1 MNTTKTE
8 IEKTRLLSKLIDTV
22 SGIFIPILNVLMAA
36 ALLKG
41 ILIVVAR
48 AGLLAETDGAYRI
61 LYAISNGFF
70 HYLPIFLA
78 FTASKKLKADP
89 FTSVMIATALVYPEI
104 TTLFESGTGMLFWGL
119 PIRPVTYPSG
129 VIPIILA
136 VGLLHFIE
144 LPLEK
149 YLPKVLK
156 GFLKPMIA
164 VVVVTPITFL
174 VFGPL
179 GTMIGDVLA
188 NAYAILYG
196 FSPIVAGVIFG
207 FLWQPMVVFGF
218 HWGLVPVIID
228 NIKTLGVDSIL
239 PLLGPAVMGQAG
251 AAMAVFFMAKNKKLK
266 TLAMSGSI
274 IAILGTTEPVLYGI
288 TIPLKRPMI
297 AACIAGAIGGGIVG
311 TSNSGAISFAFP
323 SMTTLIV
330 YFGEGFWTFFFALI
344 IGFVVGFALTVLF
357 RFKEPFYEEEM
368 ILEVDQRVEQPVI
381 QQIDQQ
387 VVQQVE

>member
-8 IEKTRLLSKLIDTV
+8 IAKTAKTEIAKTSLISKVIDTI
-22 SGIFIPILNVLMAA
+22 SGIFVPIINVLMAA

-41 ILIVVAR
+41 VLIVVMN

-61 LYAISNGFF
+61 LNAISNGFF
-70 HYLPIFLA
+70 HFLPIFLA
-78 FTASKKLKADP
+78 FSAAKKLKADP
-89 FTSVMIATALVYPEI
+89 FISVMIAAALVYPDI
-104 TTLFESGTGMLFWGL
+104 TTLFENGIEMDLFGL
-119 PIRPVTYPSG
+119 QISPVTYPSS

-136 VGLLHFIE
+136 VGLLHYVEI
-144 LPLEK
+144 PLEK
-149 YLPKVLK
+149 YLPNVIK

-174 VFGPL
+174 VLGPI

-188 NAYAILYG
+188 NAFSLLYG
-196 FSPIVAGVIFG
+196 FSPIVAGAIFG

-218 HWGLVPVIID
+218 HWGLVPVIIS

-251 AAMAVFFMAKNKKLK
+251 AAMAVFFMTKNKKLK

-288 TIPLKRPMI
+288 TVPLKRPMI

-311 TSNSGAISFAFP
+311 TSNSGAMAFAFP
-323 SMTTLIV
+323 SMSTLVV
-330 YFGEGFWTFFFALI
+330 YFGEGFWTFFFAMIVGFI
-344 IGFVVGFALTVLF
+344 IGFALTFLF
-357 RFKEPFYEEEM
+357 RFKEPRYEEEI
-368 ILEVDQRVEQPVI
+368 ILEK
-381 QQIDQQ
+381 DQQ
-387 VVQQVE
+387 VE